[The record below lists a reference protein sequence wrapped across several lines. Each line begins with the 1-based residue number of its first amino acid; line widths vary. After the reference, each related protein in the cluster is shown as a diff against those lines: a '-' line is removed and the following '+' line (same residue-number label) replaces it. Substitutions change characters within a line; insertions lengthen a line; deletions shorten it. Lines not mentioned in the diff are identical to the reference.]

1 VKGSKPLIV
10 DVLRELSFYGLVNIR
25 KANPKT
31 TNLYKYLV
39 NHFSQYNAGM
49 SKSTKYDMPHIT
61 NAISEAIRIR
71 LSKKY
76 QKLLGD
82 IDGIVMRY
90 EKILLENGMKI
101 STGRK
106 FKAVDIDK
114 RIRPYL
120 KDFYVVA
127 DSEMAYN
134 KNGIV
139 DKLRASLMNKHFL
152 IVDEDMDSGAT
163 LYYLINALKQ
173 KELECGFLD
182 KRGRGRPRKNFINDD
197 QITCLVNGIKI
208 GG

>member
-1 VKGSKPLIV
+1 
-10 DVLRELSFYGLVNIR
+10 
-25 KANPKT
+25 
-31 TNLYKYLV
+31 
-39 NHFSQYNAGM
+39 M
-49 SKSTKYDMPHIT
+49 SKSSKFNIPHIV
-61 NAISEAIRIR
+61 NVISEVIRIR

-76 QKLLGD
+76 QMLLAD
-82 IDGIVMRY
+82 IDGIITRY
-90 EKILLENGMKI
+90 EGILVKNGMKI
-101 STGRK
+101 SNSK
-106 FKAVDIDK
+106 KLKAVDINK

-139 DKLRASLMNKHFL
+139 DKLRASLINKHFL

-182 KRGRGRPRKNFINDD
+182 KRGPGRPRKNFISDD